1 MEHMNLMPNGM
12 PAQGPHMNRMQ
23 QPQPGN
29 GMQQLHASILAQ
41 MKNDMHNFAGKWQS
55 TYDLRDRSQK
65 VLQL

>member
-1 MEHMNLMPNGM
+1 MMPNGM

-29 GMQQLHASILAQ
+29 PMQQLHASILTQ
-41 MKNDMHNFAGKWQS
+41 MKNEMPKYAGSWQA
-55 TYDLRDRSQK
+55 TYDMRDRAQK